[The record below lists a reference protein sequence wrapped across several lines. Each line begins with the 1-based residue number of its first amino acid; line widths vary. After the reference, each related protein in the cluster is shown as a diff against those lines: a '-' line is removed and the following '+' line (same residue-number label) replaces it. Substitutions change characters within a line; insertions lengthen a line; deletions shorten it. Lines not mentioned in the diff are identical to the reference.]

1 MNSTAATQTLIGK
14 SQVTFTTK
22 ESDFGSSLA
31 K

>member
-1 MNSTAATQTLIGK
+1 MNSTGAAQTLIGK

-22 ESDFGSSLA
+22 EFDFGGSLA